1 MFCPNCRVE
10 YREGFDTCSDC
21 QVGLVSELAPLAEPV
36 PRDDAALV
44 TVWETYD
51 PFALSFAKSVLESAG
66 IPFVSPNE
74 NFTRLFGHTSPL
86 LGVSPALGGFT
97 LQVREEDV
105 ETARELLAEVEQ
117 RRYFD
122 EEGESGT

>member
-1 MFCPNCRVE
+1 MFCPSCRVE
-10 YREGFDTCSDC
+10 FREGFDTCSDC
-21 QVGLVSELAPLAEPV
+21 QVGLVEELEPEPQ
-36 PRDDAALV
+36 PRYQPAARLV

-51 PFALSFAKSVLESAG
+51 PLALSFAKSVLESAD
-66 IPFVSPNE
+66 IPFASPNE

-97 LQVREEDV
+97 LQVREDDAEA
-105 ETARELLAEVEQ
+105 ARKLLAEVEQ

-122 EEGESGT
+122 EENEPHT